1 MQHITPVHEF
11 YKAVFFFFL
20 QSILSV
26 ETSLTLKHLKSSW
39 KVKTQSTHKS
49 KTKDTKVNLALGIHG
64 GAS

>member
-1 MQHITPVHEF
+1 MQHITPAHEF
-11 YKAVFFFFL
+11 YKAVFFFL

-39 KVKTQSTHKS
+39 KVKTQSTYKS
-49 KTKDTKVNLALGIHG
+49 KTKNTKVNLALGIHG